1 MSQLMLI
8 PMQGGNMGH
17 DYPAKSPVAPESI
30 WEVVVGV
37 VLLLL
42 LWFLFAKFVSPSFE
56 EMYERRTNEI
66 EGGILRADNAVREAT
81 RAKLE
86 LEAQLEAARAEAAQV
101 REDAKS
107 QGSQILAEMREQA
120 GQESTRQL
128 SLARS
133 QIASEREFAQSQLRG
148 ELGQLATVLAGRIME
163 ESLIDETR
171 ARRTIDQFIADL
183 EKQPVRTATN
193 RQE

>member
-8 PMQGGNMGH
+8 PMQGGNLGH
-17 DYPAKSPVAPESI
+17 DYPAKSPVSPESI
-30 WEVVVGV
+30 WEVVVGI

-42 LWFLFAKFVSPSFE
+42 LWFLFAKFISPSFE
-56 EMYERRTNEI
+56 AMYERRTNEI

-81 RAKLE
+81 QAKLE

-107 QGSQILAEMREQA
+107 QGSQILAEMRDQA
-120 GQESTRQL
+120 AQESARQL
-128 SLARS
+128 NLARS
-133 QIASEREFAQSQLRG
+133 QIVAEREFAQSQLRG
-148 ELGQLATVLAGRIME
+148 ELGHLATTLAGRIME
-163 ESLIDETR
+163 ESLIDESR
-171 ARRTIDQFIADL
+171 ARRTIDQFIAEL

-193 RQE
+193 R